1 MRESHSYIPPLAS
14 RLVPSHNLRMWR
26 LICVP
31 NKHAGA
37 PQLPS
42 VLTHKLWLPT
52 TNISGSPWTMTR
64 SPFHEGDFCCCVCSV
79 GLLSWPSKAAFCT
92 RCWYCHFGVPLTL
105 SQPSCHWE
113 PNLGDGDW
121 LAPPYALAKNLLKEF
136 LSSALTKT
144 KYDWLRA
151 TNKLGCNIIVYYGV
165 LTSEWK
171 YIKFMYLQ
179 ISYMNANKY
188 FCKIFSLTWACIFIF

>member
-92 RCWYCHFGVPLTL
+92 RCWYCHLVSPWPLANLHVTGSQILAIVTGWPHPVPWLKIYWKSSYLQHLQRQNMIGWERLTNSAVTL
-105 SQPSCHWE
+105 SYTMVC
-113 PNLGDGDW
+113 
-121 LAPPYALAKNLLKEF
+121 
-136 LSSALTKT
+136 
-144 KYDWLRA
+144 
-151 TNKLGCNIIVYYGV
+151 
-165 LTSEWK
+165 
-171 YIKFMYLQ
+171 
-179 ISYMNANKY
+179 
-188 FCKIFSLTWACIFIF
+188 